1 MTSIN
6 TNSGAMTALQMLGGT
21 VQSRAEVQDA
31 VATGREINS
40 AKDNAALWAI
50 SQIMETDAA
59 AFKATSKTLS
69 LGEATVAVSAVGA
82 EQIAET
88 VMEMKELAITAASGL
103 VDYSEI
109 EAQMQQKTD
118 QINSIISSTQFN
130 GVSLLKSDVN
140 GSGATSL
147 SVAASL
153 DRDGSGGVS
162 LSMIDVGTVD
172 FEGDPAFDIN
182 GRSAITDQ
190 ASAMAALG
198 EIEGFLQFAV
208 NGAAALGSS
217 ANRIAGQ
224 NETVNKLAD
233 ATRMGIS
240 SMVDTNM
247 EEASVRLAALSV
259 QQQLGT
265 MSLSIANYS
274 PQSLGVL
281 F

>member
-103 VDYSEI
+103 VDYSKI

-162 LSMIDVGTVD
+162 LSMIDVSTVD

>member
-103 VDYSEI
+103 VDYSKI

>member
-21 VQSRAEVQDA
+21 VQSRTDVQDA
-31 VATGREINS
+31 VSTGREINS

-50 SQIMETDAA
+50 SQIMETDVS
-59 AFKATSKTLS
+59 AFKATSKALS
-69 LGEATVAVSAVGA
+69 LGEATVAVASVGA
-82 EQIAET
+82 ERIAET
-88 VMEMKELAITAASGL
+88 VMEMKELAITAASGM
-103 VDYSEI
+103 VDYSKI

-118 QINSIISSTQFN
+118 EINSIISSSQFN
-130 GVSLLKSDVN
+130 GANLLKTNVN
-140 GSGATSL
+140 DSGATSL

-153 DRDGSGGVS
+153 DRDSSGGVS
-162 LSMIDVGTVD
+162 LSMIEVDTVN

-190 ASAMAALG
+190 ASAMAAVG
-198 EIEGFLQFAV
+198 ELEGFLQFAV
-208 NGAAALGSS
+208 DGAAALGS
-217 ANRIAGQ
+217 AAKRISGQ
-224 NETVNKLAD
+224 NETVNMLAD
-233 ATRMGIS
+233 ATRMGIG

-247 EEASVRLAALSV
+247 EEASVRLAALNV

>member
-103 VDYSEI
+103 VDYSKI

-162 LSMIDVGTVD
+162 LSMIDVSTVD

-247 EEASVRLAALSV
+247 EEASVRLAALNV